1 MELTVELDEALAQA
15 AVLDFFD
22 RYFQIARLGSNFRT
36 ELVAGTTT
44 FLAMS
49 YIIAVNPA
57 ILADAGIPPAAAA
70 FATCLVSGLATISMG
85 FVARLPLAVAPGMG
99 LNAFFAYSVVLG
111 HGLSWQ
117 QGLGVVFVSGV
128 AFMLLTLLGVRRA
141 ILRTMPPKLLPAIA
155 SGIGMFLVM
164 VGLKNAGL
172 IRAHDSTFV
181 TRGDFSAPGPLLAIA
196 TLLFTATLLS
206 RGVRA
211 GIVIGIVGASI
222 VGVPLGLSGVAA
234 HLGGGAFD
242 AILSLDI
249 GAALSVDLFDIVFAM
264 LFVDMFDSLGSVI
277 GVVKKARLEDSSGQ
291 VPRLGRVLGV
301 DATATVLGAL
311 AGTSTMTTYIESAA
325 GIEAGGKTGLTSVVT
340 GGLFL
345 LAIPVVPFVGLIP
358 SVAAAAPLIIIGAMT
373 VGLASEIDWEDI
385 DTAVPALFVMA
396 GMPLMFSIA
405 DGLAMGVVSFSALK
419 VLRGQAG
426 KVPWMVHALAVL
438 FVARY
443 ALLG

>member
-1 MELTVELDEALAQA
+1 MLGNRT
-15 AVLDFFD
+15 VLDFLD
-22 RYFQIARLGSNFRT
+22 RYFQIGQLGSNFRT
-36 ELVAGTTT
+36 EIVAGATT

-57 ILADAGIPPAAAA
+57 ILADAGIAPAAAA
-70 FATCLVSGLATISMG
+70 FATCLVSGLATIGMG

-99 LNAFFAYSVVLG
+99 LNAFFAYSVVQG
-111 HGLSWQ
+111 YGLTWQ
-117 QGLGVVFVSGV
+117 EGLGVVFVSGV
-128 AFMLLTLLGVRRA
+128 GFMLLTLLGVRRA
-141 ILRTMPPKLLPAIA
+141 ILRTMPPSLLPAIA
-155 SGIGMFLVM
+155 SGIGLFLVM

-172 IRAHDSTFV
+172 IRAHESTFV
-181 TRGDFSAPGPLLAIA
+181 TRGDLSSPGSLLAIA

-211 GIVIGIVGASI
+211 GIVIGIVGASLI
-222 VGVPLGLSGVAA
+222 GVPLGLSGVTS
-234 HLGGGAFD
+234 HLGSGALD
-242 AILSLDI
+242 AIFSLDI
-249 GAALSVDLFDIVFAM
+249 GAALSFDLVDIIFAM

-277 GVVKKARLEDSSGQ
+277 GVVKKARLEDSDGQ
-291 VPRLGRVLGV
+291 VPRLGRVMGV
-301 DATATVLGAL
+301 DAAATVFGAL

-325 GIEAGGKTGLTSVVT
+325 GIEAGGRTGLTSVVT

-345 LAIPVVPFVGLIP
+345 LAIPLVPFVGLIP

-385 DTAVPALFVMA
+385 DTAVPALFVIA

-419 VLRGQAG
+419 ILRGHAG
-426 KVPWMVHALAVL
+426 QVSWMVHALALL
-438 FVARY
+438 FVARF